1 VTTDSVSRVA
11 AAVCGRFTNTAERSE
26 LAERFR
32 VSLPD
37 SVRRRYN
44 VAPAQSVVVVRR
56 SEADRSR
63 EAALVRWGLVPHWA
77 KDEKIAF
84 KLFNAR
90 AETLAEK
97 PAFRG
102 LLARRRCLVPADGFY
117 EWRVGADGRKEP
129 VRFTLARGELFAF
142 AGLWTGWTD
151 PSTGEPLQS
160 CTIVT
165 TAPNRLVATVHD
177 RMPVIL
183 DPGAEEEWL
192 DPDISIEHAV
202 SLLTPYPAQAMA
214 AQAASRRVG
223 SVRND
228 DAGLLLADREPAAA

>member
-1 VTTDSVSRVA
+1 
-11 AAVCGRFTNTAERSE
+11 VCGRFTNTAERSKIV
-26 LAERFR
+26 ERFQAP
-32 VSLPD
+32 LPE
-37 SVRRRYN
+37 SFRQRYN
-44 VAPAQSVVVVRR
+44 VAPTQRVVAVRR
-56 SEADRSR
+56 TERDGAR
-63 EAALVRWGLVPHWA
+63 EAALLRWGLVPHWA

-90 AETLAEK
+90 AESLAEK

-117 EWRVGADGRKEP
+117 EWRLGTGGRKEP
-129 VRFTLARGELFAF
+129 LRFTLASGGLFAF

-151 PSTGEPLQS
+151 PSTGEPLES

-165 TAPNRLVATVHD
+165 TAPNPLVAEVHD

-183 DPGAEEEWL
+183 DPASEEEWL
-192 DPDISIEHAV
+192 DPDISVEHV
-202 SLLTPYPAQAMA
+202 LSLLLPYPAEAMRV
-214 AQAASRRVG
+214 QAASRRVG

-228 DAGLLLADREPAAA
+228 DPGLLLADTEPVAA

>member
-1 VTTDSVSRVA
+1 
-11 AAVCGRFTNTAERSE
+11 VCGRFTNTAERAE
-26 LAERFR
+26 LAERFQAA
-32 VSLPD
+32 LPD
-37 SVRRRYN
+37 SYRQRYN
-44 VAPAQSVVVVRR
+44 IAPAQRVVAVRR
-56 SEADRSR
+56 SETGGAR
-63 EAALVRWGLVPHWA
+63 EATLLRWGLVPHWA

-117 EWRVGADGRKEP
+117 EWRARADGTKEAL
-129 VRFTLARGELFAF
+129 RFTLAKGGLFAL
-142 AGLWTGWTD
+142 AGLWTGWTE
-151 PSTGEPLQS
+151 PATGETLES

-165 TAPNRLVATVHD
+165 TAPNELVAEVHD

-183 DPGAEEEWL
+183 DPAAEADWL
-192 DPDISIEHAV
+192 DPDISAEHAL
-202 SLLTPYPAQAMA
+202 SLLTTYPAERMRASV
-214 AQAASRRVG
+214 ASRRVG

-228 DAGLLLADREPAAA
+228 DPGLLLADPQQAAA